1 MANNPQDEFTL
12 VSQPEDEFT
21 LVSAPARDMGGRG
34 VLANEATSRPTVAEQ
49 IQETK
54 PIDAAYLRA
63 AGIAGGGG
71 FVGGYPISGPAA
83 VRGAVTASRMGI
95 EGIGTA
101 AAQAAAV
108 PAMATPV
115 GPAAPSLA
123 GAAAARFLNMV
134 GQGIEY
140 AVYGTPFDPKENEKA
155 TLMGAVPFYGP
166 ESLMLQRLAASG
178 IAAPAQSAL
187 KNALITGGKLGT
199 VGGLAEA
206 GVEKAYTGEMP
217 PVSQI
222 GLAAALPFAA
232 GTAGEYLMTK
242 GSNLVDRV
250 GQIADRLNV
259 FRKIGVQSTP
269 GMAEPSRFAGLEA
282 RRIAAAPAGPE
293 AEQVDRAYGQLAQNI
308 NQTIPETMENRTVYD
323 VMHERMTGVARAKD
337 ELDKLGP
344 KVSAAQREADA
355 ALLDLD
361 KSRERFF
368 DDVTAANQKA
378 LDQTNEAILE
388 KLRLADAKRLEAAQA
403 EAIQGVK
410 GTAEPLSNALARDA
424 IKQAVDQMDAAYAT
438 HWNRMYSMFPDTK
451 KAFDLQPILDQAN
464 QIFKKY
470 DVSAR
475 PNISSLLRTGMEEG
489 ERETVASLAGL
500 RTLRDTLF
508 KMGRMKS
515 ADPSGIQND
524 LRGLA
529 NFVGDQIDKQAAS
542 VFGEEGAAQ
551 FRKVQADY
559 RKYTDLWENN
569 GLAMLHAEKPTD
581 DVVKK
586 IVNGIRESG
595 SNAEEW
601 KNLRT
606 LIANMA
612 EPQQARNISTKVK
625 DFGALRTSFSGGPS
639 DRPVV
644 TTSTISGFKPS
655 IKILKTGENIIDQEL
670 AARLARHINETLRA
684 NIIDSASDVS
694 GVVPNKLISDLKVI
708 GKDPKALEMLGFGT
722 QDDVIALERLF
733 KDNPRAAQLSQQQ
746 VTDAFRSVSLSGGGK
761 ATPAELLA
769 YPIKASQIENQLV
782 KAVYDKGIGRVQS
795 AQRRVDSAIKTAADL
810 NVSQADVERRLNQ
823 LRADPV
829 YNFFGDP
836 KKAIPGDGF
845 NQMVKNLFSPAA
857 NEMTNADVQQIFT
870 HLRNSKTTQD
880 QQLLQNLQRAY
891 LQEHLMSY
899 SAAGTEAQAGR
910 RMSVTRMSELMAP
923 EGTVSPKSE
932 LSRMAS
938 VLEPEQIEAV
948 RKSLKAADVMRSYER
963 MGAGEE
969 LRKKG
974 MPQPFQLVRRGYD
987 AIADMIRNRDY
998 DQAVT
1003 ALLNPKEYANAV
1015 AVKGE
1020 WLKAIGQPIKAVAPT
1035 LSRFL
1040 PQQQQV
1046 PQNIQQFAQPQPA
1059 R

>member
-34 VLANEATSRPTVAEQ
+34 VLANEATPRPTVAEQ

-83 VRGAVTASRMGI
+83 VRGAVMASRMGI

-108 PAMATPV
+108 PAMATV

-123 GAAAARFLNMV
+123 GAAAARFLNTV

-166 ESLMLQRLAASG
+166 EALMSQRLAASG

-187 KNALITGGKLGT
+187 KNAFVTGSKLGFA
-199 VGGLAEA
+199 GGFSEA

-217 PVSQI
+217 PASQI

-250 GQIADRLNV
+250 GQIADKLNV
-259 FRKIGVQSTP
+259 FRKIGVQPTP
-269 GMAEPSRFAGLEA
+269 GMTEPSRFAGLEA
-282 RRIAAAPAGPE
+282 RRIAAKPAGLE
-293 AEQVDRAYGQLAQNI
+293 AEQVDRAYGQFAQNI

-355 ALLDLD
+355 SLLDLD

-424 IKQAVDQMDAAYAT
+424 VKQAVEQMDSAYAT

-529 NFVGDQIDKQAAS
+529 NFVGEQIDKQAAS

-569 GLAMLHAEKPTD
+569 GMAMLHAEKPTD
-581 DVVKK
+581 DVVTK
-586 IVNGIRESG
+586 IVNGIKQSG
-595 SNAEEW
+595 ADAEEW

-612 EPQQARNISTKVK
+612 EPQKARPIATTTYNFGMAPVTKV
-625 DFGALRTSFSGGPS
+625 AE
-639 DRPVV
+639 
-644 TTSTISGFKPS
+644 
-655 IKILKTGENIIDQEL
+655 TGENIIDQEL
-670 AARLARHINETLRA
+670 AARLARHVNETLRA
-684 NIIDSASDVS
+684 NIIYNASDVT
-694 GVVPNKLISDLKVI
+694 GVVPKKLIGDLKVI
-708 GKDPKALEMLGFGT
+708 GRDPKALSMLGFGT
-722 QDDVIALERLF
+722 QDDIVALENLF
-733 KDNPRAAQLSQQQ
+733 KDNPRASQLTPQQ
-746 VTDAFRSVSLSGGGK
+746 VTDAFRSVSLSVGGK

-769 YPIKASQIENQLV
+769 YPVKASQIENQLV
-782 KAVYDKGIGRVQS
+782 KAVYDEGIGRVQS
-795 AQRRVDSAIKTAADL
+795 AQRRVDNAIKTAADL
-810 NVSQADVERRLNQ
+810 NLSQADVERRLNQ

-899 SAAGTEAQAGR
+899 AAAGTEAQAGK

-1003 ALLNPKEYANAV
+1003 ALLNPKEYTDAI

-1020 WLKAIGQPIKAVAPT
+1020 WLKAVGQPIKAVAPT

-1046 PQNIQQFAQPQPA
+1046 PQNIQQFAQPQPS